1 MKFKY
6 VADSCCEFPDFFED
20 DHDCVRVPLTI
31 NVGKTVFIDDASLNM
46 NKFLESI
53 DEYPKC
59 PKSACP
65 SPELYMK
72 AFEGDADVIFVAT
85 LSAELSGSYQSARLA
100 ATIYEEEH
108 PGKKIHVFNSE
119 SASSG
124 EAQALMKAAEY
135 ADMGLSPDEIISKT
149 EDFIHNNMQTFFVL
163 ENMEVLRKNGRLS
176 RMKTLVAQA
185 LNIKP
190 VCLGVHGVIEQAVLA
205 RGMAKALDKMVEL
218 SLAKI
223 KDTKDRTLFITHV
236 NCRERAE
243 KVMARYISKAEF
255 ARTVILNTAGIS
267 SLYAGRG
274 GIIVTF

>member
-6 VADSCCEFPDFFED
+6 VADSCCEFPVFFEES
-20 DHDCVRVPLTI
+20 HDCTRVPLTI
-31 NVGKTVFIDDASLNM
+31 NVGEKTFIDDASLNM
-46 NKFLESI
+46 DKFLETI

-72 AFEGDADVIFVAT
+72 AFEGDADVVFVAT

-100 ATIYEEEH
+100 ANLYEEDH
-108 PGKKIHVFNSE
+108 PEKKIYVFNSE

-124 EAQALMKAAEY
+124 EAQVLMKAAEY
-135 ADMGLSPDEIISKT
+135 ADTGLSYEDIIERT
-149 EDFIHNNMQTFFVL
+149 EEFINNGMQTYFVL
-163 ENMEVLRKNGRLS
+163 ESMETLRKNGRLS
-176 RMKTLVAQA
+176 RMKAMAAQA

-190 VCLGVHGVIEQAVLA
+190 VCLGVNGVIEQAVLT
-205 RGMAKALDKMVEL
+205 RGMTKALDKMVEL
-218 SLAKI
+218 SLSKI
-223 KDTKDRTLFITHV
+223 KDTRKRTLVISHV

-243 KVMARYISKAEF
+243 KVLSRYISKAEF
-255 ARTVILNTAGIS
+255 ARTVILNTAGVS